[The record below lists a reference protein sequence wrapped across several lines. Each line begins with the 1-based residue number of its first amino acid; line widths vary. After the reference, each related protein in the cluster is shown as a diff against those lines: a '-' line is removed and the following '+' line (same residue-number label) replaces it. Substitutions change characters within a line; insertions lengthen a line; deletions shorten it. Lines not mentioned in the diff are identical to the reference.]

1 MLLFHSQKISQK
13 PENYKEMSLETHLLG
28 FCTDETK
35 TPRLF
40 RVGA

>member
-13 PENYKEMSLETHLLG
+13 PENYKEIEHISLA